1 MSRNFILLTAAVT
14 LVCGSACAA
23 PHELSGTWKF
33 AKNAVYFGDA
43 KTIPFPQYPTI
54 QLVDGKLFLQP
65 RCDTPIDYSRVKYDY
80 DELFQMAL
88 KAGVDDK
95 AMDKFTKKHLGAPLS
110 SVKYFYQGNK
120 ALAQCNFE
128 HAHVFM
134 LNDKL
139 VLVNGAGVFSAYE
152 RAPVPAAAETAPN
165 LYGRKLSQLP
175 YNGGSFNVLC
185 SGLIGQ
191 KNGVPQPTDACAPV
205 FYPYAA
211 SKADTDPLGKLIG
224 SHPYRKSGAEAEKDY
239 DNPVAHGLHPV
250 YMLFQPMKD
259 VLVAAVE
266 DIEQGESSGRSGMTG
281 VYLSIKG
288 GKVVDQIT
296 GECLLQA
303 DSSCTYINGEKVYQL
318 LDTGKFVKVKK

>member
-1 MSRNFILLTAAVT
+1 MSRNVIFLTAAVT
-14 LVCGSACAA
+14 LVCGSAFAA

-33 AKNAVYFGDA
+33 AKSIAYFGDA
-43 KTIPFPQYPTI
+43 KAVPPPQYPTI

-65 RCDTPIDYSRVKYDY
+65 RCDTPIDYSKVNYDY

-95 AMDKFTKKHLGAPLS
+95 AMDKFTKRFLGAPLS

-128 HAHVFM
+128 HANVFM
-134 LNDKL
+134 LKDKL
-139 VLVNGAGVFSAYE
+139 VLVNGGGIFSAYD
-152 RAPVPAAAETAPN
+152 RVPAPAAAASGPN

-175 YNGGSFNVLC
+175 YNGGLFNVVC

-211 SKADTDPLGKLIG
+211 TKDDADPLGKLIG
-224 SHPYRKSGAEAEKDY
+224 SHQYKKFGAEAEKDY
-239 DNPVAHGLHPV
+239 NNPVGHGLHPV
-250 YMLFQPMKD
+250 YMLFQPLKD
-259 VLVAAVE
+259 VTIAAVE
-266 DIEQGESSGRSGMTG
+266 DIEQGDSSGRAGMTG

-296 GECLLQA
+296 GECLLQP
-303 DSSCTYINGEKVYQL
+303 DYSCTYINGEKVYQL